1 MKIDDRIIYY
11 EVSKQL
17 PKSTQ
22 NTTELNREK
31 QLPDEQKSA
40 GKAESGQD
48 TIVNLSPALKETQ
61 LAKEIIASEP
71 DIREDKVSEL
81 KQKIDSGKYTIDY
94 NAVADKLV
102 DSYHKKT
109 SF

>member
-1 MKIDDRIIYY
+1 MKIDNRILNY
-11 EVSKQL
+11 EISKQL

-22 NTTELNREK
+22 DATEVSKQK
-31 QLPDEQKSA
+31 QLSDEQPVEE
-40 GKAESGQD
+40 KAQPGQD

-61 LAKEIIASEP
+61 LIKEIISSEP

-81 KQKIDSGKYTIDY
+81 KQKIESGKYTIDN

-102 DSYHKKT
+102 DS
-109 SF
+109 FIDEIF